1 MKITKE
7 GIDLIH
13 DFESCR
19 LEAYLCPANKWTIG
33 WGNTY
38 YADGSK
44 VKEGDKITQEQAN
57 RLFEIILNNKIAQVK
72 KLVPPTLNDNQFSAL
87 ISFVYNLGIGN
98 FRESTLLKR
107 VIADKDDPDISYQ
120 FSRWI
125 NKGTSFETGLRR
137 RRKAEA
143 ELYFK

>member
-1 MKITKE
+1 MKLTKE

-13 DFESCR
+13 EFESCR

-38 YADGSK
+38 YADGSP
-44 VKEGDKITQEQAN
+44 VKNGDRITQAQAD
-57 RLFEIILNNKIAQVK
+57 RLFEIIINRKVAQVRK
-72 KLVPPTLNDNQFSAL
+72 VVPPNLNDEQFSAL
-87 ISFVYNLGIGN
+87 VSFVYNIGITK
-98 FRESTLLKR
+98 FKSSTLLKR
-107 VIADKDDPDISYQ
+107 VIADKDDPDIAYQ

-125 NKGTSFETGLRR
+125 NKGTSFENGLRR

-143 ELYFK
+143 ELYFS